1 MRFTK
6 TFLTSVFFILS
17 CMISHAQTI
26 RGTVVDR
33 GARTPLFAVNVG
45 IKGTTSGTTTDFDGE
60 FAIKV
65 ESLPVTLVFRL
76 VGYNEI
82 EVPVSSASER
92 LQIDMD
98 ESSTLIKEIVIE
110 DIRITEK
117 QKQAPLTVE
126 SLDLM
131 AIKQAPSG
139 NFYEALGNLKGVDLT
154 TASIG
159 FRIINTRGFNSTSP
173 VRTLQLIDGVDNQS
187 PGLNFSLGNFLGA
200 PDLDVKSVDIIQGA
214 SSAFYGPGAFNGV
227 INMETKDPFIFNG
240 FTAQFKVG
248 ERNLIEPQIR
258 WAQVLK
264 NKKGE
269 DKFAYK
275 LNVYYI
281 SANDWEARDYSPIF
295 GSEHGVENPFG
306 FDAVNIY
313 GDEPVAPNNDFT
325 DSPFEYTGLGVFYR
339 NGYREIDLTDYQ
351 MENLKTSAGVYYKIK
366 PDLQLNYQFNFS
378 TGSTV
383 YQGDNR
389 YRLKDIRFWQNKIE
403 LKKEDKWFIRAYN
416 TSEDAG
422 NTYDIVT
429 AGIRMSEASG
439 STADWNTRLASAWR
453 NNLNFDDLVQD
464 QPRHAEIFS
473 QVLGSGLPPAGQLD
487 LYKELLANWYVDDYT
502 FFSDLYQQAVN
513 LVNSQSTQEIQPFFQ
528 PGTQRYNDKLN
539 EIKSRTF
546 TEGGALFYDRSK
558 LYHVHGEYKFK
569 PVWATITT
577 GGNVRWYRPD
587 SRGTIFSDTLQYTYL
602 RNPDGTNVLDDQGR
616 RIKTDSTRI
625 VITNFEYGIY
635 TGIEKKLDENRWI
648 LNATGRLDKNQN
660 FDFLFSPAA
669 SVVYNRNPNNIFR
682 VTFSSALRN
691 PTLADQYLFY
701 NVGRAILL
709 GNVDGRFEEGR
720 DSLITL
726 ESFNEYRNTSPLLTG
741 LSKLEYFNVDRI
753 RPERV
758 RTIEVG
764 YRGIFSNRLF
774 LDASYYYSRYIDFI
788 GFNLGI
794 SARFNPTNGFPEGGL
809 QVYRVAVNAQEVVTT
824 QGFNI
829 GLNYFVKK
837 TTLTANYSWNKLNS
851 GEDDPIIPAF
861 NTPEHKYNLGVS
873 GRDLILFN
881 KIKNVGYAVNYKW
894 IQNFEFEGSPQF
906 TGAIPTYDMV
916 DAQINIFVPKID
928 CTFKLGGSNIF
939 GIRPLFDEELA
950 TFNDKLDRSF
960 NNLNLQ
966 VYGGPLVGRMLYFSV
981 LYEPQPKKNK

>member
-1 MRFTK
+1 MFQRHSS
-6 TFLTSVFFILS
+6 LSILLILFCVGS
-17 CMISHAQTI
+17 SMAQTI
-26 RGTVVDR
+26 RGTVTDSETR
-33 GARTPLFAVNVG
+33 EPLFAVNVG
-45 IKGTTSGTTTDFDGE
+45 IRDTTVGTTTDFDGE
-60 FAIKV
+60 FALRV
-65 ESLPVTLVFRL
+65 DRLPVTLVFRL
-76 VGYNEI
+76 IGYDEI
-82 EVPVSSASER
+82 VLQVTSASER
-92 LQIDMD
+92 LKVEMN
-98 ESSTLIKEIVIE
+98 ESVILGPEIVIE
-110 DIRITEK
+110 DIRVTNK

-126 SLDLM
+126 SLDLI

-139 NFYEALGNLKGVDLT
+139 SFYEALGNLKGVDLT
-154 TASIG
+154 TASLG

-227 INMETKDPFIFNG
+227 INMETKDPFLFNG
-240 FTAQFKVG
+240 LTAQLKVG
-248 ERNLIEPQIR
+248 ERALFEPQVR
-258 WAQVLK
+258 WAQVIR

-269 DKFAYK
+269 EKFAYK

-281 SANDWEARDYSPIF
+281 RANDWEARDYSPI
-295 GSEHGVENPFG
+295 STSDHGTENPYG

-313 GDEPVAPNNDFT
+313 GDEANATNNDFT

-339 NGYREIDLTDYQ
+339 RGYREADLTDYE
-351 MENLKTSAGVYYKIK
+351 MENFKSSAGLYYKIK

-403 LKKEDKWFIRAYN
+403 LKKENKWFVRAYS
-416 TSEDAG
+416 TAEDAG
-422 NTYDIVT
+422 KTYDIVT
-429 AGIRMSEASG
+429 TGIRLSEASG
-439 STADWNTRLASAWR
+439 STADWNTRMASTWR
-453 NNLNFDDLVQD
+453 NSLNYDDLVRN
-464 QPRHAEIFS
+464 QPRHQEIFS
-473 QVLGSGLPPAGQLD
+473 QVLNSGLPANQQLE
-487 LYKELLANWYVDDYT
+487 LYKELLEQWYIQDYD
-502 FFSDLYQQAVN
+502 FFSGLYENAVN
-513 LVNSQSTQEIQPFFQ
+513 YVNGISTQDIQPFYA
-528 PGTQRYNDKLN
+528 PGTQRYDDKLN
-539 EIKSRTF
+539 EIKSKKF
-546 TEGGALFYDRSK
+546 TEGGSLFYDRSK
-558 LYHVHGEYKFK
+558 LYHVHGEYKFN

-587 SRGTIFSDTLQYTYL
+587 SRGTIFSDTLQYTYM
-602 RNPDGTNVLDDQGR
+602 RNPDGTYALDSEGR
-616 RIKTDSTRI
+616 RIPSDSSRV
-625 VITNFEYGIY
+625 VIRNFEFGLY
-635 TGIEKKLDENRWI
+635 TGVEKKFAENKWI
-648 LNATGRLDKNQN
+648 VNVTGRLDKNQN

-669 SVVYNRNPNNIFR
+669 SVVYNRNPNNVFR

-691 PTLADQYLFY
+691 PTLADQYLYY

-709 GNVDGRFEEGR
+709 GNVEGRFEEGR

-741 LSKLEYFNVDRI
+741 LSKLDYFNVDRI

-764 YRGIFSNRLF
+764 YRGIFSNKVFVDLG
-774 LDASYYYSRYIDFI
+774 YYYSRYVDFI
-788 GFNLGI
+788 GYNLGI

-824 QGFNI
+824 QGFSM
-829 GLNYFVKK
+829 GVNYFVKK

-873 GRDLILFN
+873 GKDMVIFK
-881 KIKNVGYAVNYKW
+881 KIKNFGYAVNYKW
-894 IQNFEFEGSPQF
+894 VQNFEFEGSPQF

-916 DAQINIFVPKID
+916 DAQINIQVPRID
-928 CTFKLGGSNIF
+928 CTFKLGGSNLF
-939 GIRPLFDEELA
+939 GIRPFFDKNIRA
-950 TFNDKLDRSF
+950 FSDKTDRAF
-960 NNLNLQ
+960 KNLNLQ

-981 LYEPQPKKNK
+981 LYEPRFKNNN

>member
-1 MRFTK
+1 MHLIK
-6 TFLTSVFFILS
+6 SSLIVVFMLCVSGFI
-17 CMISHAQTI
+17 HAQTI
-26 RGTVVDR
+26 RGTIVDR
-33 GARTPLFAVNVG
+33 GSRTPLFAVNVG
-45 IKGTTSGTTTDFDGE
+45 VKGTTTGTTTDFDGE
-60 FAIKV
+60 FALKV
-65 ESLPVTLVFRL
+65 EQLPVTLLFRL
-76 VGYNEI
+76 VGYNEV
-82 EVPVSSASER
+82 ELLVNSASER

-110 DIRITEK
+110 DIRVTEK

-154 TASIG
+154 TASLG
-159 FRIINTRGFNSTSP
+159 FRVINTRGFNSTSP

-240 FTAQFKVG
+240 FSAQFKVG
-248 ERNLIEPQIR
+248 ERNLIEPQVR
-258 WAQVLK
+258 WAQVIK

-269 DKFAYK
+269 EKFAYK

-281 SANDWEARDYSPIF
+281 KANDWEARDYSPIST
-295 GSEHGVENPFG
+295 SEHGVENPFG

-313 GDEPVAPNNDFT
+313 GDEAIAPNNDFT
-325 DSPFEYTGLGVFYR
+325 DSPTEYPGLGIFYR
-339 NGYREIDLTDYQ
+339 NGYREADLTDYN
-351 MENLKTSAGVYYKIK
+351 MENFKTSAGLYYKIK
-366 PDLQLNYQFNFS
+366 SDLQLNYQFNFS

-403 LKKEDKWFIRAYN
+403 LKKEDKWFVRAYS
-416 TSEDAG
+416 TGEDAG

-429 AGIRMSEASG
+429 TAIRLQEASASTERWNNRL
-439 STADWNTRLASAWR
+439 STAWTGD
-453 NNLNFDDLVQD
+453 LNYDDLIENSETYQ
-464 QPRHAEIFS
+464 ALFN
-473 QVLGSGLPPAGQLD
+473 QVLNAGLPADERLP
-487 LYKELLANWYVDDYT
+487 YFNSLLQQWYVDDYQY
-502 FFSDLYQQAVN
+502 FSQLYQNAVN
-513 LVNSQSTQEIQPFFQ
+513 LVNSTSDLSIQPFFK
-528 PGTQRYNDKLN
+528 PGTQRFNDKFK
-539 EIKSRTF
+539 EITNTTF
-546 TEGGALFYDRSK
+546 TEGGSLFFDRSR
-558 LYHVHGEYKFK
+558 LHHAHGEYKFK

-602 RNPDGTNVLDDQGR
+602 VNPDGTNALDDQGR
-616 RIKTDSTRI
+616 RIKTDSSRV
-625 VITNFEYGIY
+625 VITNFEYGFY

-648 LNATGRLDKNQN
+648 LSATGRLDKNQN

-669 SVVYNRNPNNIFR
+669 SVVYNRNPNNVFR
-682 VTFSSALRN
+682 VSFSSALRN

-709 GNVDGRFEEGR
+709 GNVDGRFEEGK

-726 ESFNEYRNTSPLLTG
+726 DSFNEYRNESSLSTG
-741 LSKLEYFNVDRI
+741 LSKLDYFNVDRI

-758 RTIEVG
+758 RTIEFG
-764 YRGIFSNRLF
+764 YRGIFSKRLF
-774 LDASYYYSRYIDFI
+774 LDASYYFSRYIDFI
-788 GFNLGI
+788 GYNLGI
-794 SARFNPTNGFPEGGL
+794 SARFQQNGLPSEGI
-809 QVYRVAVNAQEVVTT
+809 QVYRIAVNAQEVVTT

-837 TTLTANYSWNKLNS
+837 TTLTANYSWNRLNS

-873 GRDLILFN
+873 GKDLVLFDR
-881 KIKNVGYAVNYKW
+881 IKNVGYAVNYKW

-916 DAQINIFVPKID
+916 DAQINIAVPKID

-939 GIRPLFDEELA
+939 GIRPFFDKDLA

-981 LYEPQPKKNK
+981 LYEPQLKQNK